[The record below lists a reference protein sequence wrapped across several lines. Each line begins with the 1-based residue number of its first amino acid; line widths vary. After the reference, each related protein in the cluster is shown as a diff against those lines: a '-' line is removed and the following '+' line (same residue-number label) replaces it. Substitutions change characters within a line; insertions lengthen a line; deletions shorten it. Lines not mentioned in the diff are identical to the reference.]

1 MEQNLS
7 QYKIFYEVAKT
18 GNISKAAK
26 ELYISQPAISKA
38 ISKLEDSLGLSLFT
52 RSSRGV
58 QLTSEGEI
66 LFEHAKEA
74 FDTLSRGEQELKRIQ
89 EFDIGHLRIGVS
101 NTLCKY
107 VLLPYLK
114 TFIDQYPHMKVTIE
128 SQSTAQTLSRL
139 EQQKLDLGLVAEPSL
154 RKDLAFIPVMDI
166 QDTFVTT
173 PAYLNN
179 LYVREGKDTNI
190 FETGNIMLLD
200 QSNMTRHH
208 VDDYMSENHIVPRQV
223 LEVTTMDLLI
233 EFVKIGLGVA
243 CVIKELVQK
252 ELDNGTL
259 VELPLEIPIH
269 RRTIGFAYHPA
280 NQAMSLKTFLGIFIL
295 KQIWTRADARVVR
308 GALLKK
314 WFYAMPLY
322 EKNRKKTP
330 GISKVTAF

>member
-7 QYKIFYEVAKT
+7 QYKIFYEVAKA

-66 LFEHAKEA
+66 LFEHTREA
-74 FDTLSRGEQELKRIQ
+74 FDALDRGEQELKRIQ

-101 NTLCKY
+101 NTQCKY
-107 VLLPYLK
+107 ILLPYLK

-128 SQSTAQTLSRL
+128 SQATAQTLARL
-139 EQQKLDLGLVAEPSL
+139 EQQKIDLGLVAEPSV
-154 RKDLAFIPVMDI
+154 RRDLAFIPVMDI

-173 PAYLNN
+173 PNYLEN
-179 LYVREGKDTNI
+179 LYLREGQDTSL

-200 QSNMTRHH
+200 TSNMTRHH
-208 VDDYMSENHIVPRQV
+208 VDEYMAENNIFPHQI

-233 EFVKIGLGVA
+233 EFAKIGLGIA

-252 ELDNGTL
+252 ELDSGML
-259 VELPLEIPIH
+259 VEIPLDIPIH

-280 NQAMSLKTFLGIFIL
+280 NQAMALKTFLEF
-295 KQIWTRADARVVR
+295 
-308 GALLKK
+308 
-314 WFYAMPLY
+314 LY
-322 EKNRKKTP
+322 
-330 GISKVTAF
+330 

>member
-7 QYKIFYEVAKT
+7 QYKIFYEVAKA

-66 LFEHAKEA
+66 LFEHTREA
-74 FDTLSRGEQELKRIQ
+74 FDALDRGEQELKRIQ

-107 VLLPYLK
+107 ILLPYLK

-128 SQSTAQTLSRL
+128 SQATAQTLARL
-139 EQQKLDLGLVAEPSL
+139 EQQKIDLGLVAEPSV
-154 RKDLAFIPVMDI
+154 RRDLAFIPVMDI
-166 QDTFVTT
+166 QDIFVTT
-173 PAYLNN
+173 PNYLEN
-179 LYVREGKDTNI
+179 LYLREGQDTSL

-200 QSNMTRHH
+200 TSNMTRHH
-208 VDDYMSENHIVPRQV
+208 VDEYMAENNIFPHQI

-233 EFVKIGLGVA
+233 EFAKIGLGIA

-252 ELDNGTL
+252 ELDSGML
-259 VELPLEIPIH
+259 VEIPLDIPIH

-280 NQAMSLKTFLGIFIL
+280 NQAMALKTFLEF
-295 KQIWTRADARVVR
+295 
-308 GALLKK
+308 
-314 WFYAMPLY
+314 LY
-322 EKNRKKTP
+322 
-330 GISKVTAF
+330 

>member
-1 MEQNLS
+1 MEQHLS
-7 QYKIFYEVAKT
+7 QYRIFYEVAKA

-26 ELYISQPAISKA
+26 ELFISQPAISKA

-66 LFEHAKEA
+66 LFEHTREA
-74 FDTLSRGEQELKRIQ
+74 FDALDRGEQELKRIQ

-107 VLLPYLK
+107 ILLPYLK

-128 SQSTAQTLSRL
+128 SQATAQTLARL
-139 EQQKLDLGLVAEPSL
+139 EQQKIDLGLVAEPSV
-154 RKDLAFIPVMDI
+154 RRDLAFIPVMDI

-173 PAYLNN
+173 PNYLEN
-179 LYVREGKDTNI
+179 LYLREGQDTSL

-200 QSNMTRHH
+200 TSNMTRHH
-208 VDDYMSENHIVPRQV
+208 VDEYMAENNIFPHQI

-233 EFVKIGLGVA
+233 EFAKIGLGIA

-252 ELDNGTL
+252 ELDSGML
-259 VELPLEIPIH
+259 VEIPLDIPIH

-280 NQAMSLKTFLGIFIL
+280 NQAMALKTFLEF
-295 KQIWTRADARVVR
+295 
-308 GALLKK
+308 
-314 WFYAMPLY
+314 LY
-322 EKNRKKTP
+322 
-330 GISKVTAF
+330 

>member
-7 QYKIFYEVAKT
+7 QYKIFYEVAKA

-66 LFEHAKEA
+66 LFEHTREA
-74 FDTLSRGEQELKRIQ
+74 FDALDRGEQELKRIQ

-107 VLLPYLK
+107 ILLPYLK

-128 SQSTAQTLSRL
+128 SQATAQTLARL
-139 EQQKLDLGLVAEPSL
+139 EQQKIDLGLVAEPSV
-154 RKDLAFIPVMDI
+154 RRDLAFIPVMDI

-173 PAYLNN
+173 PNYLEN
-179 LYVREGKDTNI
+179 LYLREGQDTSL

-200 QSNMTRHH
+200 TSNMTRHH
-208 VDDYMSENHIVPRQV
+208 VDEYMAENNIFPHQI

-233 EFVKIGLGVA
+233 EFAKIGLGIA

-252 ELDNGTL
+252 ELDSGML
-259 VELPLEIPIH
+259 VEIPLDIPIH
-269 RRTIGFAYHPA
+269 RRTIGVAYHPA
-280 NQAMSLKTFLGIFIL
+280 NQAMALKTFLEF
-295 KQIWTRADARVVR
+295 
-308 GALLKK
+308 
-314 WFYAMPLY
+314 LY
-322 EKNRKKTP
+322 
-330 GISKVTAF
+330 

>member
-7 QYKIFYEVAKT
+7 QYKIFYEVAKA

-66 LFEHAKEA
+66 LFEHTREA
-74 FDTLSRGEQELKRIQ
+74 FDALDRGEQELKRIQ

-107 VLLPYLK
+107 ILLPYLK

-128 SQSTAQTLSRL
+128 SQATAQTLARL
-139 EQQKLDLGLVAEPSL
+139 EQQKIDLGLVAEPSV
-154 RKDLAFIPVMDI
+154 RRDLAFIPVMDI

-173 PAYLNN
+173 PSYLEN
-179 LYVREGKDTNI
+179 LYLREGQDTSL

-200 QSNMTRHH
+200 TSNMTRHH
-208 VDDYMSENHIVPRQV
+208 VDEYMAENNIFPHQI

-233 EFVKIGLGVA
+233 EFAKIGLGIA

-252 ELDNGTL
+252 ELDSGML
-259 VELPLEIPIH
+259 VEIPLDIPIH

-280 NQAMSLKTFLGIFIL
+280 NQAMALKTFLEF
-295 KQIWTRADARVVR
+295 
-308 GALLKK
+308 
-314 WFYAMPLY
+314 LY
-322 EKNRKKTP
+322 
-330 GISKVTAF
+330 

>member
-7 QYKIFYEVAKT
+7 QYKIFYEVAKA

-66 LFEHAKEA
+66 LFEHTREA
-74 FDTLSRGEQELKRIQ
+74 FDALVRGEQELKPIQ

-107 VLLPYLK
+107 ILLPYLK

-128 SQSTAQTLSRL
+128 SQATAQTLARL
-139 EQQKLDLGLVAEPSL
+139 EQQKIDLGLVAEPSV
-154 RKDLAFIPVMDI
+154 RRDLAFIPVMDI

-173 PAYLNN
+173 PNYLEN
-179 LYVREGKDTNI
+179 LYLREGQDTSL

-200 QSNMTRHH
+200 TSNMTRHH
-208 VDDYMSENHIVPRQV
+208 VDEYMAENNIFPHQI

-233 EFVKIGLGVA
+233 EFAKIGLGIA

-252 ELDNGTL
+252 ELDSGML
-259 VELPLEIPIH
+259 VEIPLDIPIH

-280 NQAMSLKTFLGIFIL
+280 NQAMALKTFLEF
-295 KQIWTRADARVVR
+295 
-308 GALLKK
+308 
-314 WFYAMPLY
+314 LY
-322 EKNRKKTP
+322 
-330 GISKVTAF
+330 

>member
-7 QYKIFYEVAKT
+7 QYKIFYEVAKA

-66 LFEHAKEA
+66 LFEHTREA
-74 FDTLSRGEQELKRIQ
+74 FDALDRGEQELKRIQ

-107 VLLPYLK
+107 ILLPYLK
-114 TFIDQYPHMKVTIE
+114 TFIDQYPHMKITIE
-128 SQSTAQTLSRL
+128 SQATAQTLARL
-139 EQQKLDLGLVAEPSL
+139 EQQKIDLGLVAEPSV
-154 RKDLAFIPVMDI
+154 RRDLAFIPVMDI

-173 PAYLNN
+173 PNYLEN
-179 LYVREGKDTNI
+179 LYLREGQDTSL

-200 QSNMTRHH
+200 TSNMTRHH
-208 VDDYMSENHIVPRQV
+208 VDEYMSDNNILPRQV

-233 EFVKIGLGVA
+233 EFAKIGLGIA

-252 ELDNGTL
+252 ELDSGML
-259 VELPLEIPIH
+259 VEIPLDIPIH

-280 NQAMSLKTFLGIFIL
+280 NQAMALKTFLEF
-295 KQIWTRADARVVR
+295 
-308 GALLKK
+308 
-314 WFYAMPLY
+314 LY
-322 EKNRKKTP
+322 
-330 GISKVTAF
+330 

>member
-7 QYKIFYEVAKT
+7 QYKIFYEVAKA

-66 LFEHAKEA
+66 VFEHTREA
-74 FDTLSRGEQELKRIQ
+74 FDALDRGEQELKRIQ

-107 VLLPYLK
+107 ILLPYLK

-128 SQSTAQTLSRL
+128 SQATAQTLARL
-139 EQQKLDLGLVAEPSL
+139 EQQKIDLGLVAEPSV
-154 RKDLAFIPVMDI
+154 RRDLAFIPVMDI

-173 PAYLNN
+173 PNYLEN
-179 LYVREGKDTNI
+179 LYLREGQDTSL

-200 QSNMTRHH
+200 TSNMTRHH
-208 VDDYMSENHIVPRQV
+208 VDEYMAENNIFPHQI

-233 EFVKIGLGVA
+233 EFAKIGLGIA

-252 ELDNGTL
+252 ELDSGML
-259 VELPLEIPIH
+259 VEIPLDIPIH

-280 NQAMSLKTFLGIFIL
+280 NQAMALKTFLEF
-295 KQIWTRADARVVR
+295 
-308 GALLKK
+308 
-314 WFYAMPLY
+314 LY
-322 EKNRKKTP
+322 
-330 GISKVTAF
+330 

>member
-1 MEQNLS
+1 MYELMLYMYFKHTYRILEVFMEQNLS
-7 QYKIFYEVAKT
+7 QYKIFYEVAKA

-66 LFEHAKEA
+66 LFEHTREA
-74 FDTLSRGEQELKRIQ
+74 FDALDRGEQELKRIQ

-107 VLLPYLK
+107 ILLPYLK

-128 SQSTAQTLSRL
+128 SQATAQTLARL
-139 EQQKLDLGLVAEPSL
+139 EQQKIDLGLVAEPSV
-154 RKDLAFIPVMDI
+154 RRDLAFIPVMDI

-173 PAYLNN
+173 PNYLEN
-179 LYVREGKDTNI
+179 LYLREGQDTSL

-200 QSNMTRHH
+200 TSNMTRHH
-208 VDDYMSENHIVPRQV
+208 VDEYMAENNIFPHQI

-233 EFVKIGLGVA
+233 EFAKIGLGIA

-252 ELDNGTL
+252 ELDSGML
-259 VELPLEIPIH
+259 VEIPLDIPIH

-280 NQAMSLKTFLGIFIL
+280 NQAMALKTFLEF
-295 KQIWTRADARVVR
+295 
-308 GALLKK
+308 
-314 WFYAMPLY
+314 LY
-322 EKNRKKTP
+322 
-330 GISKVTAF
+330 

>member
-7 QYKIFYEVAKT
+7 QYKIFYEVAKA

-38 ISKLEDSLGLSLFT
+38 IGKLEDSLGLSLFT

-66 LFEHAKEA
+66 LFEHAREA
-74 FDTLSRGEQELKRIQ
+74 FEALERGEQELRRIQ

-128 SQSTAQTLSRL
+128 SQSTAQTLNRL
-139 EQQKLDLGLVAEPSL
+139 EQQKIDLGLVAEPSV

-166 QDTFVTT
+166 QDIFVSTRN
-173 PAYLNN
+173 YMDN
-179 LYVREGKDTNI
+179 LYLREGRDTNI

-200 QSNMTRHH
+200 ESNMTRHH
-208 VDDYMSENHIVPRQV
+208 VDEYMAENNIFPHQV
-223 LEVTTMDLLI
+223 LEVTAMDLLI
-233 EFVKIGLGVA
+233 EFAKIGLGIA

-252 ELDNGTL
+252 ELDGGVL
-259 VELPLEIPIH
+259 VEVPLTPSIP
-269 RRTIGFAYHPA
+269 RRTIGFAYHPS
-280 NQAMSLKTFLGIFIL
+280 NQAMALKTFLEF
-295 KQIWTRADARVVR
+295 
-308 GALLKK
+308 
-314 WFYAMPLY
+314 LY
-322 EKNRKKTP
+322 
-330 GISKVTAF
+330 

>member
-7 QYKIFYEVAKT
+7 QYKIFYEVAKA

-66 LFEHAKEA
+66 LFEHTREA
-74 FDTLSRGEQELKRIQ
+74 FDALDRGEQELKRIQ

-107 VLLPYLK
+107 ILLPYLK

-128 SQSTAQTLSRL
+128 SQATAQTLARL
-139 EQQKLDLGLVAEPSL
+139 EQQKIDLGLVAEPSV
-154 RKDLAFIPVMDI
+154 RRDLAFIPVMDI
-166 QDTFVTT
+166 QDSFVTT
-173 PAYLNN
+173 PNYLEN
-179 LYVREGKDTNI
+179 LYLREGQDTSL

-200 QSNMTRHH
+200 TSNMTRHH
-208 VDDYMSENHIVPRQV
+208 VDEYMEENNICPHQI

-233 EFVKIGLGVA
+233 EFAKIGLGIA

-252 ELDNGTL
+252 ELDSGML
-259 VELPLEIPIH
+259 VEIPLDIPIH

-280 NQAMSLKTFLGIFIL
+280 NQAMALKTFLEF
-295 KQIWTRADARVVR
+295 
-308 GALLKK
+308 
-314 WFYAMPLY
+314 LY
-322 EKNRKKTP
+322 
-330 GISKVTAF
+330 

>member
-7 QYKIFYEVAKT
+7 QYKIFYEVAKA

-66 LFEHAKEA
+66 LFEHTREA
-74 FDTLSRGEQELKRIQ
+74 FDALDRGEQELKRIQ

-107 VLLPYLK
+107 ILLPYLK

-128 SQSTAQTLSRL
+128 SQATAQTLARL
-139 EQQKLDLGLVAEPSL
+139 EQQKIDLGLVAEPSV
-154 RKDLAFIPVMDI
+154 RRDLAFIPVMDI

-173 PAYLNN
+173 PNYLEN
-179 LYVREGKDTNI
+179 LYLREGQDTSL
-190 FETGNIMLLD
+190 FETGNIMLLYT
-200 QSNMTRHH
+200 SNMTRHH
-208 VDDYMSENHIVPRQV
+208 VDEYMAENNIFPHQI

-233 EFVKIGLGVA
+233 EFAKIGLGIA

-252 ELDNGTL
+252 ELDSGML
-259 VELPLEIPIH
+259 VEIPLDIPIH

-280 NQAMSLKTFLGIFIL
+280 NQAMALKTFLEF
-295 KQIWTRADARVVR
+295 
-308 GALLKK
+308 
-314 WFYAMPLY
+314 LY
-322 EKNRKKTP
+322 
-330 GISKVTAF
+330 

>member
-7 QYKIFYEVAKT
+7 QYKIFYEVAKA

-38 ISKLEDSLGLSLFT
+38 IGKLEDSLGLSLFT

-66 LFEHAKEA
+66 LFEHAREA
-74 FDTLSRGEQELKRIQ
+74 FEALERGEQELRRIQ

-107 VLLPYLK
+107 ILLPYLK

-128 SQSTAQTLSRL
+128 SQSTVQTLNRL
-139 EQQKLDLGLVAEPSL
+139 EQQKIDLGLVAEPSL
-154 RKDLAFIPVMDI
+154 RKDLSFIPVMDI
-166 QDTFVTT
+166 QDIFVSTR
-173 PAYLNN
+173 AYLEN
-179 LYVREGKDTNI
+179 LYLREGSDTNI

-200 QSNMTRHH
+200 ENNMTRHH
-208 VDDYMSENHIVPRQV
+208 VDEYMAENAIFPHQI

-233 EFVKIGLGVA
+233 EFAKIGLGIA

-252 ELDNGTL
+252 ELDSGLL
-259 VELPLEIPIH
+259 VEIPLQNSIS
-269 RRTIGFAYHPA
+269 RRTIGFAYHPS
-280 NQAMSLKTFLGIFIL
+280 NQAMALKTFLEF
-295 KQIWTRADARVVR
+295 
-308 GALLKK
+308 
-314 WFYAMPLY
+314 LY
-322 EKNRKKTP
+322 
-330 GISKVTAF
+330 